1 METASTPPTAQR
13 PSRQKSPRFRDRVPP
28 HSHGLEMVCVG
39 TIAAAREAVMS
50 DGNQLASATATNV
63 RPSILLVE
71 DDPYVAKFIRKR
83 LTLEGFAVTETSNG
97 EEALEALRT
106 GPLPDLILSDLRMP
120 EVDGFGL
127 LDAIRALEHANHL
140 PILILSGSGTVAERV
155 NCLERG
161 AADYLCKPID
171 GAELA
176 ARVRMHLRNT
186 AELRQLRKEARFDT
200 LTGCLNRRGTIEA
213 LQREIDRCH
222 RSATP
227 MSVMLIDAD
236 RFKDINDTYGHAA
249 GDVVLIEI
257 ANTLKECLR
266 MTDVVGRLGGDEFVI
281 ALPGVGEPLATQIK
295 HRLRERVAKN
305 IVPGSEHPVSISIG
319 LVVDDQAQYSLPQ
332 LFERSDAAMYAD
344 KRRRRH
350 TIPILK
356 VVGTDEPI
364 QELVTQ
370 PQTSELLNSLAHTK
384 R

>member
-1 METASTPPTAQR
+1 
-13 PSRQKSPRFRDRVPP
+13 
-28 HSHGLEMVCVG
+28 
-39 TIAAAREAVMS
+39 MS
-50 DGNQLASATATNV
+50 KGNQVASATATNS

-83 LTLEGFAVTETSNG
+83 LTLEGFAVVERSNG
-97 EEALEALRT
+97 EEALQELRS

-127 LDAIRALEHANHL
+127 LDAIRHLDHVNHL
-140 PILILSGSGTVAERV
+140 PILILSGSGTVQERV
-155 NCLERG
+155 HCLERG

-171 GAELA
+171 GSELA

-186 AELRQLRKEARFDT
+186 EELRRLRKEARFDP

-222 RSATP
+222 RGGNP
-227 MSVMLIDAD
+227 LSVMLIDAD
-236 RFKDINDTYGHAA
+236 RFKHINDTYGHAA

-281 ALPGVGEPLATQIK
+281 ALPSVGEPLATQIK
-295 HRLRERVAKN
+295 HRIRERVAKN
-305 IVPGSEHPVSISIG
+305 IVPGSDHHVSISIG
-319 LVVDDQAQYSLPQ
+319 LVVDDQMSYSLPE
-332 LFERSDAAMYAD
+332 LFERSDAAMYSD

-350 TIPILK
+350 TLPILK
-356 VVGTDEPI
+356 VVETEEPV
-364 QELVTQ
+364 QKAA
-370 PQTSELLNSLAHTK
+370 SS
-384 R
+384 